1 MTGQKQNQQEQS
13 HQEKTVEVEQRINA
27 RINRKSEPELYDF
40 VFQEGRNTSDFVRAK
55 LREAMYREKFGIT
68 EVTKAVPVAVEQV
81 APVEQSPVETTGKE
95 EVVEQVVEEVEELKT
110 GTNEEEKTPV
120 DFSGNTSKGLFDM

>member
-1 MTGQKQNQQEQS
+1 MTEQKQNQQEQS

-68 EVTKAVPVAVEQV
+68 EVTRAVPVAVEQV
-81 APVEQSPVETTGKE
+81 APMEQSPVKAIEEE
-95 EVVEQVVEEVEELKT
+95 EVV
-110 GTNEEEKTPV
+110 
-120 DFSGNTSKGLFDM
+120 

>member
-1 MTGQKQNQQEQS
+1 MTEQKQNQQEQS

-68 EVTKAVPVAVEQV
+68 EVTRAVPVAVEQV
-81 APVEQSPVETTGKE
+81 APMEQNPVKAIE
-95 EVVEQVVEEVEELKT
+95 EEEVVEEVEEVKI
-110 GTNEEEKTPV
+110 ESDEKEPKV
-120 DFSGNTSKGLFDM
+120 NFRDRKSVV

>member
-1 MTGQKQNQQEQS
+1 MTEQKQNQQEQS

-68 EVTKAVPVAVEQV
+68 EVTRAVPVAVEQV
-81 APVEQSPVETTGKE
+81 APMEQSPVKAIE
-95 EVVEQVVEEVEELKT
+95 EEEVVEEVEEVKI
-110 GTNEEEKTPV
+110 ESDEKEPKV
-120 DFSGNTSKGLFDM
+120 NFSGNTSKSLFD